1 MFLFCRV
8 DLNEGRDVKTA
19 RESSQHLFWLERRP
33 DSTTRPVREGQAS
46 PASGKARAV
55 AEGPVSSPHP
65 ASMGA
70 HSLSGSE
77 RLSAQAAGMLTKLHI
92 WGMFHTGKR
101 ARHSQGEATT
111 LACSVASG
119 KKFPAPLLTL

>member
-1 MFLFCRV
+1 M
-8 DLNEGRDVKTA
+8 DVKTV
-19 RESSQHLFWLERRP
+19 RESSQLLSWLECCP
-33 DSTTRPVREGQAS
+33 DSTTRPVTEGRAS
-46 PASGKARAV
+46 PASAKTRAS

-65 ASMGA
+65 ASLGA
-70 HSLSGSE
+70 HSLSGSR

-111 LACSVASG
+111 LACKGPHSVASG
-119 KKFPAPLLTL
+119 KKFPASLLTL